1 MKYTCSM
8 ETVQQNGRFTLFS
21 IKFLSIYSI
30 LYGFNARLPSKVEF
44 LELYDAHNYG
54 VQVHLEENLF
64 MVWYFNKLSTY
75 SWLFL
80 FFSIW
85 YSWDVLFPGFLF
97 FLTVADKRNFLDF
110 QDLYIYLRFW
120 HHLRWGQQSIPPPWV
135 KSERGI
141 PLPIF

>member
-1 MKYTCSM
+1 M

-64 MVWYFNKLSTY
+64 MV
-75 SWLFL
+75 
-80 FFSIW
+80 
-85 YSWDVLFPGFLF
+85 
-97 FLTVADKRNFLDF
+97 
-110 QDLYIYLRFW
+110 
-120 HHLRWGQQSIPPPWV
+120 
-135 KSERGI
+135 
-141 PLPIF
+141 